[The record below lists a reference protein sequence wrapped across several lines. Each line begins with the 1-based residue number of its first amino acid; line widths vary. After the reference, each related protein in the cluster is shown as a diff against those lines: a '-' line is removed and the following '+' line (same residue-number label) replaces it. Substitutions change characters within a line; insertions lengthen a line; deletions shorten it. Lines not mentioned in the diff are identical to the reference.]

1 MSPLLLL
8 KGERQ
13 LMESTIA
20 FGARHGRL
28 AGLAANAILLTLPP
42 LLFDLVFWNSLP
54 KAFSLDQ
61 FWKDIPLA
69 MVLGERIGQVF
80 VFGFPV
86 LMRIRLDTPRQ
97 RLGLRLYGAGLVAY
111 YASWF
116 ALILFPDSVW
126 STSVIGFV
134 APAYTPLP
142 WLAGIALMSDG
153 WYVRRIPYR
162 WWYYL
167 AGSLVFL
174 AFHVSH
180 AFLAF
185 TRTF

>member
-1 MSPLLLL
+1 MD
-8 KGERQ
+8 
-13 LMESTIA
+13 STTAI
-20 FGARHGRL
+20 RPQRSRL
-28 AGLAANAILLTLPP
+28 AGLATNAILLTLPA

-69 MVLGERIGQVF
+69 MALGERIGQVF
-80 VFGFPV
+80 VFALPV
-86 LMRIRLDTPRQ
+86 LMRVQLNTPRQ
-97 RLGLRLYGAGLVAY
+97 RLGLKLYGAGMVAY

-116 ALILFPDSVW
+116 ALMLFPSSVW
-126 STSVIGFV
+126 SSSAVGFV
-134 APAYTPLP
+134 APAYTPVL
-142 WLAGIALMSDG
+142 WLTGIAMMCDVL
-153 WYVRRIPYR
+153 YVRRIPYR

-180 AFLAF
+180 AFLVF